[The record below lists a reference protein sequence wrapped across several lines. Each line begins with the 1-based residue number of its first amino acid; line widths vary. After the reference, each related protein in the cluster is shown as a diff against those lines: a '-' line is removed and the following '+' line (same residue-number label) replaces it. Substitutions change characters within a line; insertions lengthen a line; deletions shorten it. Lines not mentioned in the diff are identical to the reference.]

1 MFISLCF
8 YRRDDLQTVVHTH
21 APFVPRADVQNS
33 ALVKITI

>member
-8 YRRDDLQTVVHTH
+8 YRCDDLQTVVHTH
-21 APFVPRADVQNS
+21 APFVPRADVQNI